1 MAEIIT
7 ADGDFRLYDFKIAG
21 YEQETVN
28 RRRII
33 LQLWVNHAGV
43 YIGSNGLSLQE
54 IR

>member
-7 ADGDFRLYDFKIAG
+7 VDGDFRLYDFKIAG

-28 RRRII
+28 RRWII
-33 LQLWVNHAGV
+33 LRLRVNHAGV
-43 YIGSNGLSLQE
+43 YIGSNGLPQQE

>member
-7 ADGDFRLYDFKIAG
+7 AEGSFRLYDFKIAG

>member
-7 ADGDFRLYDFKIAG
+7 ADGDFRLYDFEIAG
-21 YEQETVN
+21 YEQKTVY
-28 RRRII
+28 RRRVI

>member
-28 RRRII
+28 RRRVI
-33 LQLWVNHAGV
+33 LQLRVNNTGI
-43 YIGSNGLSLQE
+43 YISSNSLSLQE